1 MQSVLA
7 AIQPFSAYI
16 KTAWVLSVLLLFN
29 TETLLAQEEKIPNE
43 RDNEQLLE
51 ILSEQ
56 SDSPFDFDTY
66 LENLNDLKLNPID
79 LNTATIEDFKLLGML
94 NAAQINNI
102 INYRKRMYGFATV
115 YELQAIDNLDLETI
129 KKILPYIKVVP
140 LESSFKK
147 PPIKQ
152 TLFSGKYQIFTR
164 YTQLLETQRGY
175 TIEDTTRSRYLG
187 SPQRYYIRYRYNYG
201 TKFSYGFTAEKDPG
215 EEFFRGSNRQGF
227 DFYSAHIFLRDVSIF
242 KSIAIGDYNVKL
254 GQGLAMW
261 TGFGFRKTPAV
272 MNLQRYAPAL
282 SPYTSVNEFNF
293 MRGAATTIGIKKLD
307 ITAFVSYKKID
318 ANATT
323 LLDTLDNEIFE
334 VTSLQETG
342 LHRTPSEIRNKN
354 ATTLFT
360 TGGSM
365 KYRFKKAAVA
375 FNAVHNQLGANLSPS
390 TAPYRQ
396 FTFSGKNIANFS
408 IDYNYILNN
417 ITFFGEA
424 AINNKDGYAMV
435 NGALINT
442 GSIIDIALLHR
453 HYSKRYFA
461 LFSNAFGESSS
472 PTNESGFYAGFN
484 LRPFKG
490 VSVNSYFDFYRFPW
504 LKYLVDAPSRGFDYF
519 GQINY
524 RLNRNVEMYVRYRYE
539 TKQGNVPNNDTKID
553 YLTDITRQSFRYHIA
568 YNINRKIS
576 LQNRIEYVWF
586 DNKVSEKQKG
596 FMIYQDIRL
605 SPFRVPLSI
614 YARYTL
620 FDTQSYNARIYAY
633 ENDILYMFS
642 IPPLYDNGFRYYVLL
657 KYDISENISVWLRFA
672 QTQFSNAKTIGSGL
686 DQIEGNSR
694 SEIKAQVRFRF

>member
-7 AIQPFSAYI
+7 AIQPFSAYF
-16 KTAWVLSVLLLFN
+16 KAVLIFATLLFYA
-29 TETLLAQEEKIPNE
+29 ETLLAQEEKIPNE
-43 RDNEQLLE
+43 KDNEQLLE

-66 LENLNDLKLNPID
+66 LENLNDLKLNPLD
-79 LNTATIEDFKLLGML
+79 LNTATIEDFKLLGIL

-102 INYRKRMYGFATV
+102 INYRNRMFGFATV
-115 YELQAIDNLDLETI
+115 YELQAIENLDLETI

-147 PPIKQ
+147 PPLKQ

-175 TIEDTTRSRYLG
+175 TIEDPTRSRYLG
-187 SPQRYYIRYRYNYG
+187 SPQRYYIRYRYNYS

-215 EEFFRGSNRQGF
+215 EEFFKGSNRQGF
-227 DFYSAHIFLRDVSIF
+227 DFYSAHLFIRDVSIF
-242 KSIAIGDYNVKL
+242 KAIAIGDYNAKL

-272 MNLQRYAPAL
+272 MNLQRYAPAI
-282 SPYTSVNEFNF
+282 SPYTSVNEFLY
-293 MRGAATTIGIKKLD
+293 MRGAATTIGIKNLD
-307 ITAFVSYKKID
+307 VTAFISYKNID
-318 ANATT
+318 ANIAAQ
-323 LLDTLDNEIFE
+323 DTFDNEIFE
-334 VTSLQETG
+334 VASLQETG
-342 LHRTPSEIRNKN
+342 LHRTPTETKNKN

-375 FNAVHNQLGANLSPS
+375 FNAVNNKLGSSLAPS
-390 TAPYRQ
+390 NTPYRQ
-396 FTFSGKNIANFS
+396 FTFSGKNITNFS

-424 AINNKDGYAMV
+424 AINNKNGYAFV

-490 VSVNSYFDFYRFPW
+490 FSMNSYFDFYRFPW

-524 RLNRNVEMYVRYRYE
+524 RLNKNVEMYVRYRYE
-539 TKQGNVPNNDTKID
+539 NKQGNMPNNETKTD
-553 YLTDITRQSFRYHIA
+553 YLSDIKRQSFRYHIT
-568 YNINRKIS
+568 YHINSKIS

-586 DNKVSEKQKG
+586 DNNTGETEKG

-672 QTQFSNAKTIGSGL
+672 QTQFSNAQTIGSGL
-686 DQIEGNSR
+686 DEIQGNSR
-694 SEIKAQVRFRF
+694 SEIKAQVRFKF